1 MEDTPDR
8 GSPPRTDGRLIHWAF
23 LYDLLLRVLFVG
35 KERAF
40 RNRIAD
46 LARLAPGESV
56 LDVGCGTGTL
66 AIVAK
71 QRVGAEGTVSGIDA
85 SPAMI
90 SRARQKA
97 LTASANVDFRVAAVE
112 ALPWPDAE
120 FDVVLSTAM
129 LHHLPDDARRRCLHE
144 IRRVL
149 KPKGRLL
156 AVDFGGAPDTRH
168 RVIARFRHH
177 ARFDLDVIVPPLREL
192 GFGMERGDVE
202 FLSLRYVRA
211 TLPTE

>member
-35 KERAF
+35 QERAF

-112 ALPWPDAE
+112 ALPWPVPRRGARWGSDHRILQHRCDTARPA
-120 FDVVLSTAM
+120 VVS
-129 LHHLPDDARRRCLHE
+129 HLPEAHGHRDGSWTRSSRA
-144 IRRVL
+144 
-149 KPKGRLL
+149 GRALRTSPELL
-156 AVDFGGAPDTRH
+156 
-168 RVIARFRHH
+168 
-177 ARFDLDVIVPPLREL
+177 LLPLRHPQ
-192 GFGMERGDVE
+192 GQ
-202 FLSLRYVRA
+202 
-211 TLPTE
+211 